1 MRRRRLLQYGSV
13 LLASPAYAL
22 PPPPQAIGT
31 YERESGGHIGV
42 YAENL
47 ATGGK
52 LLWRADERFVM
63 CSTFKA
69 SLAACVLRRVER
81 GQEKLDRNVAYTKAD
96 VPDWYAPVAKEKLA
110 RGSMTVAEMCR
121 AAVEQSDNTCATL
134 LLSSVGGP
142 AALTAFWR
150 SIGDTQTRLDDPEP
164 YLNRTPLGGVRDT
177 TTPEAMAKVLQ
188 RVVLGDVLSDSSR
201 ALLTGWLVGCQT
213 GGNRLRAGLPKTWRV
228 GDKTG
233 NNAKDAAGDIAVLW
247 PKPDAP
253 IIVAV
258 YTRGGA
264 PTDAQLTA
272 AFSGVGALVA
282 KTLG

>member
-13 LLASPAYAL
+13 VLASPAYAV
-22 PPPPQAIGT
+22 PAAPQAIAT
-31 YERESGGHIGV
+31 YERESRGHIGV

-47 ATGGK
+47 ATGRK

-69 SLAACVLRRVER
+69 SLAACVLRRVDR
-81 GQEKLDRNVAYTKAD
+81 GQEKLDRIIAYTKAD
-96 VPDWYAPVAKEKLA
+96 VPDWYAPVARENLA
-110 RGSMTVAEMCR
+110 RGSMTVAEMCQ

-134 LLSSVGGP
+134 LLSSIGGP

-150 SIGDTQTRLDDPEP
+150 SIGDTQTRLEDPEP
-164 YLNRTPLGGVRDT
+164 YLNRTPPGGVRDT
-177 TTPEAMAKVLQ
+177 TTPSSMAKILQ
-188 RVVLGDVLSDSSR
+188 RVALGDVLSDSSR

-213 GGNRLRAGLPKTWRV
+213 GANRLRAGLPKTWRV

-258 YTRGGA
+258 YTRGGT
-264 PTDAQLTA
+264 PTDAQLA
-272 AFSGVGALVA
+272 SAFAGVGALVA
-282 KTLG
+282 ETLG